1 MGYTL
6 LLRAKQNCVES
17 VLEYVN
23 ANITNAVLKVR
34 VYSCRS
40 SHSQVFLKFC
50 NIHRKAPVLESL
62 FNKVEGLRAC
72 NFIKKDS
79 NTGVFL

>member
-34 VYSCRS
+34 MYSCRS
-40 SHSQVFLKFC
+40 SCSQMFLKVSQYSQ
-50 NIHRKAPVLESL
+50 KT
-62 FNKVEGLRAC
+62 AC
-72 NFIKKDS
+72 V
-79 NTGVFL
+79 GVSF